1 MEETKKDRNISYL
14 DTLRAE
20 KLVDGKDILFGNV
33 RLSRRI
39 DVSYLCLRIGCP
51 LVQTCSRVMC
61 EVWVKSSN
69 FRGL

>member
-1 MEETKKDRNISYL
+1 MKETKEYL

-51 LVQTCSRVMC
+51 
-61 EVWVKSSN
+61 
-69 FRGL
+69 